1 MHSPLTFNIHH
12 LAGSC
17 FPQHLGTGEQLRR
30 FPVKLPT
37 TSRHVAEVV
46 HTGHPAA
53 FPLVN
58 RPAGGPRR

>member
-30 FPVKLPT
+30 FPGKATYHV
-37 TSRHVAEVV
+37 TSRKWF
-46 HTGHPAA
+46 TPAI
-53 FPLVN
+53 
-58 RPAGGPRR
+58 RPRFRW